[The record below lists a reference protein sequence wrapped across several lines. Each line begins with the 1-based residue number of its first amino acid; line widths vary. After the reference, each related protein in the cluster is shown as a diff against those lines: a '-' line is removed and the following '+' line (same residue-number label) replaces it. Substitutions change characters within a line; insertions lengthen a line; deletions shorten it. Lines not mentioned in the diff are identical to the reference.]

1 MRHLT
6 SELKTFLSLSF
17 LTFLTLILVFLG
29 LPALFLLLQIPSFEI
44 SIATLWILRWQNNT
58 EGSGIHF
65 NLVALLMI
73 AVIVGLIGLLI
84 RFTKSRF

>member
-29 LPALFLLLQIPSFEI
+29 LPALFLILKIPSFEI
-44 SIATLWILRWQNNT
+44 SVATLWILRWQNNT

-65 NLVALLMI
+65 NLVALLII
-73 AVIVGLIGLLI
+73 AVLVGLIGLVI
-84 RFTKSRF
+84 RLTKSRF